1 MSVTTY
7 ASNQFSK
14 AIVELLNRISDD
26 SFVKMASIAYKLAS
40 LFTSDEE
47 ILGGIEKVRKLLE
60 DKRHPTRVLFRR
72 VLEYLPPENRVKL
85 FHTLFHNAWFMGAKK
100 RDEFEKKYGFR
111 PPFILILSP
120 TFRCNLRCKGCYTLG
135 YGMQPELPYE
145 VVDRILKECEELGI
159 YFVTI
164 LGGEPLIYPHLFR
177 MIENHPDIFFQ
188 VYTNG
193 TLMTRDKARR
203 FRELG
208 NVAVVVSI
216 EGDEKET
223 DSWRG
228 KGVYRKI
235 MEAFEHL
242 RAERVIFGTSAT
254 VTRHNVYK
262 VSSFEFIDRM
272 IELGSFAQMYF
283 LYVPVNGRADLSLM
297 VTPEQRNHLRRQVL
311 IMRNT
316 RPIFILDFWNDGP
329 YVGGCIAGGR
339 RYFHINAKGDIEPC
353 VYTHIATHNIYN
365 STIKEA
371 LSSPLF
377 VEIRKRQPHNPNHLR
392 PCMIIDNPHVM
403 REIIDKI
410 KPYFTHEGADEIYTK
425 LKDKMDEYAERYGI
439 LADRIWKEEYGEG
452 KKKPDI
458 KLEDLKRSA

>member
-1 MSVTTY
+1 MSVSSY
-7 ASNQFSK
+7 ASTQLSR
-14 AIVELLNRISDD
+14 AIVELLNRVSDD
-26 SFVKMASIAYKLAS
+26 SFVKMASVARKLAS
-40 LFTSDEE
+40 LFTSDRE
-47 ILGGIEKVRKLLE
+47 ILEGIEKVKRLLE
-60 DKRHPTRVLFRR
+60 DKRHPTRLLFRR
-72 VLEYLPPENRVKL
+72 VLEYLPPENRVRI

-120 TFRCNLRCKGCYTLG
+120 TYRCNLRCKGCYTLG

-164 LGGEPLIYPHLFR
+164 LGGEPLVYPHLFR
-177 MIENHPDIFFQ
+177 MLEEHPDIFFQ

-203 FRELG
+203 LRELG

-216 EGDEKET
+216 EGNEKET

-228 KGVYRKI
+228 KGVYKKI

-254 VTRHNVYK
+254 VTSQNVYK
-262 VSSFEFIDRM
+262 VASFEFIDKM

-297 VTPEQRNHLRRQVL
+297 VTPEQRNYLRKQVM
-311 IMRNT
+311 IIRNT
-316 RPIFILDFWNDGP
+316 RPIFILDFSNDGP

-371 LSSPLF
+371 LASPLF
-377 VEIRKRQPHNPNHLR
+377 REIRRRQPHNQNHLR

-403 REIIDKI
+403 REIIEKI

-425 LKDKMDEYAERYGI
+425 LKDEMDEYARRYGV
-439 LADRIWKEEYGEG
+439 LADKIWKEEYDEG
-452 KKKPDI
+452 RKKPEI
-458 KLEDLKRSA
+458 NLEDLKETA